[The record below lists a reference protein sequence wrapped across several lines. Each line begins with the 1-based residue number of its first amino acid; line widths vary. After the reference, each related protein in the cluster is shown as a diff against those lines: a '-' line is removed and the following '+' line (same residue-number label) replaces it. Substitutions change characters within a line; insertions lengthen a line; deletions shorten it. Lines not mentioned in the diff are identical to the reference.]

1 MLYDRLHTRDLNRMG
16 GLAAVIP
23 VYAGV
28 FLFVALSSIGLPGL
42 NGFVGEFLV
51 ILGTFAVTKPYAVVA
66 VTGVV
71 LSAIYLLWGYQ
82 RAMQGP
88 LPVAG
93 GATNGHGNGSTS
105 FTKLKDLQL
114 REYFVIV
121 PIMAAI
127 LFIGIYPKPVLDRI
141 QPTTYDIG
149 ACIELSTTKGPYGFP
164 LPAGG

>member
-1 MLYDRLHTRDLNRMG
+1 M
-16 GLAAVIP
+16 I
-23 VYAGV
+23 
-28 FLFVALSSIGLPGL
+28 
-42 NGFVGEFLV
+42 
-51 ILGTFAVTKPYAVVA
+51 A

-93 GATNGHGNGSTS
+93 GATSGHGNGSS
-105 FTKLKDLQL
+105 GRIKDLEL

-127 LFIGIYPKPVLDRI
+127 LFIGIYPKPLLDRI
-141 QPTTYDIG
+141 QPTTYRIG
-149 ACIELSTTKGPYGFP
+149 ACIELTTNRGPYGFP
-164 LPAGG
+164 LPAGGQLSGEQLRRLACTGTP